1 MIQSRKRPAESGF
14 TLLEVLVALVI
25 LSIGLL
31 GVAKLILATQKSNDD
46 ASFTSKATVLG
57 NAMLDDIRA
66 NFSNGN
72 SAYYNVGSVGYG
84 STYST
89 TGVTNCVTTT
99 CSSGAQIASSDI
111 LNWINLLSAT
121 LPNGAGNITVTTVG
135 SYPESFT
142 VATVAV
148 TWNNYR
154 AESAFENTC
163 TATATSCTTT
173 ITLQSVIQ

>member
-1 MIQSRKRPAESGF
+1 MIRSRIRPAQLGF
-14 TLLEVLVALVI
+14 TLLEVLVALVV

-72 SAYYNVGSVGYG
+72 SAYYNIGATSGF
-84 STYST
+84 TT
-89 TGVTNCVTTT
+89 TGVTNCVTTACT
-99 CSSGAQIASSDI
+99 TGAQIANSDI
-111 LNWINLLSAT
+111 LNWINLLSTT
-121 LPNGAGNITVTTVG
+121 LPSGQGNITVATVG

-142 VATVAV
+142 VATVMV
-148 TWNNYR
+148 QWNNYR
-154 AESAFENTC
+154 AESAFEDTC
-163 TATATSCTTT
+163 TSSTGNCTTS